1 MKFLNNLRFRAKLIG
16 GFTFIAVIFLAVSI
30 YSLIIM
36 SDINKNIDQMYN
48 ENLVPITHLDSVSQV
63 FRNMRGDTY
72 IYLLMPERRDEI
84 SQSMKYQRTLIEEG
98 ITKYK
103 SSTTNTDVLA
113 SITNLEMNYQ
123 NYLLV
128 VDQFLGYIQ
137 SGDKKSA
144 ISMLEY
150 DGTLETSIQ
159 KVATSIDQS
168 MALNIQAANDV
179 RMEAENSFRSA
190 RLLITSFTILS
201 FLIAIGSGILLASSM
216 IKPINIIITASEKI
230 SQGDLIRDMSQKE
243 KDVVNFRKD
252 EIGDIGRAFDP
263 LVVYIQDMAIAAQRL
278 AQKDLSIT
286 ITPKSE
292 KDELGNAFAEMVKNL
307 RDIVGNITENSEDLS
322 NSAEQL
328 AAASLQAGEATNQI
342 SRTIHQVA
350 NGTQEQTVSITN
362 TASAISQM
370 TQSIDGVAKGAQEQS
385 QSVSKAAEITEEIN
399 QAIQQM
405 AENIE
410 IVTLNATQASDAAQ
424 NGSTTVE
431 QTIAGMQNI
440 RTKVD
445 ITANKIAEM
454 GNRSEE
460 IGSIVATIEE
470 IASQTNLLALNA
482 AIEAARAGEHGK
494 GFAVVADEVRKLAE
508 RSSIATQEIGKLIDN
523 VQLTVEEAVLAMKDG
538 QNEVV
543 NGVEHATRAGRALS
557 EILSLTERVNTQT
570 LQASDIAKRMETAS
584 ETLVSAVNSVSAI
597 VEENTASTEEM
608 SANAGEISNAIESIA
623 SVSEENSASVEEVN
637 AGAEEMIAQVSEV
650 TNASGALADM
660 AQNLNKIVTEFT
672 L

>member
-1 MKFLNNLRFRAKLIG
+1 MKFLNNLRFRTKLIG
-16 GFTFIAVIFLAVSI
+16 GFTIIAVIFLVVST
-30 YSLIIM
+30 YSFIIM
-36 SDINKNIDQMYN
+36 RDINKNMDEMYN
-48 ENLVPITHLDSVSQV
+48 ENLVPITHLDTINQA
-63 FRNMRGDTY
+63 FEHMRGDTY

-84 SQSMKYQRTLIEEG
+84 SQSMKYQRTIIEEG

-103 SSTTNTDVLA
+103 NSATDAEILA
-113 SITNLEMNYQ
+113 SITNLEENYQ
-123 NYLLV
+123 KFLLV
-128 VDQFLGYIQ
+128 ADQFVGHIQ

-144 ISMLEY
+144 VSMLEN
-150 DGTLETSIQ
+150 DGTLETNIQ
-159 KVATSIDQS
+159 EVGKAIDQS
-168 MALNIQAANDV
+168 IALNILAANDV
-179 RMEAENSFRSA
+179 RMEAENTYLTA
-190 RLLITSFTILS
+190 RLWTMIITILS
-201 FLIAIGSGILLASSM
+201 FLIAIGSGILLTNS
-216 IKPINIIITASEKI
+216 ITRPINIVIAAILRI
-230 SQGDLIRDMSQKE
+230 SQGDLIRDMNQKN
-243 KDVVNFRKD
+243 KNAINNRKD
-252 EIGDIGRAFDP
+252 EIGDIGRAFSP
-263 LVVYIQDMAIAAQRL
+263 LIVYIQEMAAAAQHL

-292 KDELGNAFAEMVKNL
+292 KDELGNAFAEMVMNL
-307 RDIVGNITENSEDLS
+307 RNIVGNITENSEDLS

-328 AAASLQAGEATNQI
+328 AEISLQAGEATNQI

-362 TASAISQM
+362 TANAISQM

-399 QAIQQM
+399 QAILHM
-405 AENIE
+405 ADNIE
-410 IVTLNATQASDAAQ
+410 TVTLNATQASDAAK

-431 QTIAGMQNI
+431 QTLSGMQNI
-440 RTKVD
+440 KTKVD
-445 ITANKIAEM
+445 ITANKITEM
-454 GNRSEE
+454 GHRSEE

-523 VQLTVEEAVLAMKDG
+523 VQLTVEEAVTAMEDG

-543 NGVEHATRAGRALS
+543 NGVEHASHAGKALT
-557 EILSLTERVNTQT
+557 EILSLTEIVNTQA
-570 LQASDIAKRMETAS
+570 LQASEIAKRMEASS

-608 SANAGEISNAIESIA
+608 SANAGEISSAIESIA

-637 AGAEEMIAQVSEV
+637 AGAEEMIAQVTEV

-660 AQNLNKIVTEFT
+660 AQNLNQIVTEFT